1 MQRYKSEYQPTWK
14 LISKTPPPTG
24 TKILLRMK
32 YGTAVIGQYYEEGG
46 FTHWC
51 GLPKLSGEDKHDM
64 VG

>member
-1 MQRYKSEYQPTWK
+1 
-14 LISKTPPPTG
+14 
-24 TKILLRMK
+24 MK

-51 GLPKLSGEDKHDM
+51 GLPKLSGDDKHDM

>member
-1 MQRYKSEYQPTWK
+1 MQKYKSEYQPTWK

-51 GLPKLSGEDKHDM
+51 GLPKLSNDDKHEM

>member
-14 LISKTPPPTG
+14 LISKTPPPIG

-51 GLPKLSGEDKHDM
+51 GLPKLNGDDKHDM

>member
-1 MQRYKSEYQPTWK
+1 MQKYKSEHQPTWK
-14 LISKTPPPTG
+14 LISKTPPPSG

-32 YGTAVIGQYYEEGG
+32 YGTAVIGQYYQEGG

-51 GLPKLSGEDKHDM
+51 GLPKLSGDDKHEM